1 MKAKLLY
8 ALISASIV
16 TGTSW
21 TMSTVALDVLPKG
34 AVRETAQRYVLAPGR
49 EVLDRLEDQKSVR
62 KLRKKGRKRIKKTKK
77 KFDKKL
83 DQAVDKLDDALSE
96 YEMGEAISDRLSDEA
111 ERLEKLYNVGIWAL
125 AGFALCALFTIVL
138 GVSSLKTAVALGAK
152 VTLFMIFLQGALVFG
167 GILVVQ
173 RLAG

>member
-1 MKAKLLY
+1 MKMKLLY
-8 ALISASIV
+8 ALISSSVV
-16 TGTSW
+16 TGASW

-34 AVRETAQRYVLAPGR
+34 AVRETAQRYVLAPGS

-62 KLRKKGRKRIKKTKK
+62 KMRKKGKKRIKKTKK
-77 KFDKKL
+77 KLDKKI
-83 DQAVDKLDDALSE
+83 DKVADKLDDVLSE
-96 YEMGEAISDRLSDEA
+96 YEIGEEISDRLSDEA

-125 AGFALCALFTIVL
+125 AGFAICALFTIVL
-138 GVSSLKTAVALGAK
+138 GVSSLKTALALGAK
-152 VTLFMIFLQGALVFG
+152 VTLLMIFLQGALVFG